1 MSRFEGKNVL
11 ITGSAHG
18 IGKQIAIDFAKEGAN
33 TVILDFNYEEG
44 VKTENEINEYGNSI
58 FIKADVSN
66 YSDILNAKEIVEK
79 QIGEI
84 DILVLCAGIAQKA
97 KVNEITIEDW
107 EKVININLTG
117 LFTLSKVFYEDLIN
131 SKGSI
136 VYISSGSALSGTGG
150 GVSYPASKAG
160 GEGLMRGLA
169 KEMGPLGVNVNS
181 ISPRLI
187 DSGDMMRVNYP
198 TQESLDNVLKK
209 IPVGRFG
216 LCKDVSN
223 LVLFLADKDNSYI
236 HGQNILLDGG
246 RTIA

>member
-33 TVILDFNYEEG
+33 IVILDFNYEEG
-44 VKTENEINEYGNSI
+44 VKTANEINEYGNAI

-79 QIGEI
+79 KIGKI
-84 DILVLCAGIAQKA
+84 NILVLCAGIAQKA

-117 LFTLSKVFYEDLIN
+117 LFTLSKAFYEDLIN

-187 DSGDMMRVNYP
+187 DSGDMM
-198 TQESLDNVLKK
+198 K
-209 IPVGRFG
+209 IWPM
-216 LCKDVSN
+216 
-223 LVLFLADKDNSYI
+223 
-236 HGQNILLDGG
+236 
-246 RTIA
+246 

>member
-33 TVILDFNYEEG
+33 IVILDFNYEEG
-44 VKTENEINEYGNSI
+44 VKTANEINEYGNAI

-79 QIGEI
+79 KIGKI
-84 DILVLCAGIAQKA
+84 NILVLCAGIAQKA

-117 LFTLSKVFYEDLIN
+117 LFTLSKAFYEDLIN

-198 TQESLDNVLKK
+198 TQDSLDNVLKK

-223 LVLFLADKDNSYI
+223 LTLFLADKDNSYI